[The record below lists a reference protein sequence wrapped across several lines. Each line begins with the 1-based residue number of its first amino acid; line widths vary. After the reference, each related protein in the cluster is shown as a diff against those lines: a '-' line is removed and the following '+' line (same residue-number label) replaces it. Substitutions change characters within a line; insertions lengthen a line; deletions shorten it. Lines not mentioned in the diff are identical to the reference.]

1 MEGFTHMDVLYSF
14 GYYDVVMT
22 FSILHTTVVIPVF
35 T

>member
-14 GYYDVVMT
+14 GYYDVVMI
-22 FSILHTTVVIPVF
+22 FSILHTVVIPVF